1 MPGNSPSYT
10 LAAEDFRGKRLAT
23 FLREL
28 YNIDE
33 GEDPSSHTVIDLS
46 FGGAKLKA
54 LLGNVRKT
62 TRDLRYSSP
71 SCDITVILF
80 LGICDFTSRDR
91 RGEEQEIYYDAN
103 PSRID
108 DIKTTLLDILNF
120 TVENS
125 IHLIIPTILFA
136 SLSIS
141 KSYLESSR
149 KLRQSRFTIDET
161 I

>member
-10 LAAEDFRGKRLAT
+10 LPAADSRGKRLAT
-23 FLREL
+23 FLREH
-28 YNIDE
+28 NIYE

-62 TRDLRYSSP
+62 TIDLRYSSP

-80 LGICDFTSRDR
+80 AGICDIKSRDR

-108 DIKTTLLDILNF
+108 DIKSTLLDILNF

-141 KSYLESSR
+141 KSDLESSR
-149 KLRQSRFTIDET
+149 KLRRSRFTVEET